1 MLLLLR
7 LSTTCMLPLSCPPSP
22 TNPWVSLDLMTLGF
36 CNTGQPCVGDA
47 RSLPWSKPSQNSGLH
62 SCSGSTFVLSS
73 AEIQPFC
80 MRFSSSKGFGSP
92 SSPSHPQQ
100 LECRQFGQRACD
112 SKASPPPRWAEE
124 SLRKH
129 WAGREPA
136 WLCSGVF

>member
-22 TNPWVSLDLMTLGF
+22 TSPWVSLDLMTPGF
-36 CNTGQPCVGDA
+36 CNTGQPCVGNA
-47 RSLPWSKPSQNSGLH
+47 RSLPWSKPSQNPVA
-62 SCSGSTFVLSS
+62 STVAQGQLLFSS

-80 MRFSSSKGFGSP
+80 MRFSSSKGFGSL

-100 LECRQFGQRACD
+100 LECRQFGQHVCH
-112 SKASPPPRWAEE
+112 SKASPPPQWAEE
-124 SLRKH
+124 SVRKH